1 MIILIFSKDI
11 HIYYWGIYMR
21 IEKISESKGVYNDLL
36 KENSKKRE
44 KVGQKQVK
52 SSFKEM
58 LKAELEENQTSSNVN
73 KTILRNKEKVR

>member
-1 MIILIFSKDI
+1 
-11 HIYYWGIYMR
+11 MR

-44 KVGQKQVK
+44 KVGQKQTK

-58 LKAELEENQTSSNVN
+58 LKAKLEEKQTSRNVNRIQLQKEELE
-73 KTILRNKEKVR
+73 R